1 MVQNS
6 QSGGSERAKVDA
18 PSNVAQ
24 ASLDDKFRLKLPAE
38 FVAYLDSV
46 EGRRVFITTLDNR
59 LGRIYPMWAW
69 QDNLRIL
76 ESATDDAES
85 AESMA
90 YLAKVNGDTATIDGN
105 GRVLLPSALRAA
117 LGLEGKEPLWV
128 EVHNGGIN
136 FFTRRVHEERLQTAA
151 ANAAEN
157 LRKLKK
163 LGFK

>member
-1 MVQNS
+1 MVESN
-6 QSGGSERAKVDA
+6 QSGGSQGAKVDA

-38 FVAYLDSV
+38 FVTFLDSIN
-46 EGRRVFITTLDNR
+46 GRTVFITTLDNR
-59 LGRIYPMWAW
+59 LGRIYPIWLW

-76 ESATDDAES
+76 ENTTDDPEAAES
-85 AESMA
+85 LA
-90 YLAKVNGDTATIDGN
+90 YMAKVNGDTATIDGN
-105 GRVLLPSALRAA
+105 GRVLLPSALRDA
-117 LGLEGKEPLWV
+117 LGLAGKEPLWV
-128 EVHNGGIN
+128 EAHNNSIN
-136 FFTRRVHEERLQTAA
+136 IFTKRVHEERMQTAA